1 MSGSSV
7 WRTASEPLLGL
18 PELVLSDGPVG
29 VRGPGWDERR
39 TSLVLPS
46 PTALAATWDLAL
58 VRDLGALLGT
68 EARRKGVDVLLA
80 PNVNLH
86 RSPLGGRHFEC
97 FSEDPL
103 LTGLVG
109 AAYIRGVQSRGVA
122 ATAKHYVGNEAET
135 ERMTY
140 DSLIAARVLREV
152 YLAPFEAAVA
162 AGVWVVMSAYNQV
175 NGALMTENPLLREPL
190 KTEWGFEGVVVSDWG
205 GVRSTEAAAL
215 SGQDLAM
222 PGPND
227 FWGDPLREAIRNG
240 TVPEAIIHDK
250 IARLRV
256 LAERVRAGARETA
269 SPTTMPPATLTTP
282 PAHGRIA
289 HERSRQPDDG
299 AASTPLAER
308 VEHAPVTSMPLVAK
322 VQQACGE
329 LPQET
334 AEQVAKVQQVADDIV
349 RVGTGSSMS
358 LAERV
363 QRARGGV
370 APEAADMVP
379 QSDSQNDPAELA
391 LLRQVVADSCVLLKN
406 DGGVLPLG
414 TPRIAV
420 IGAHA
425 ARTRIQGGGSAGV
438 YPSGVVSILDGLR
451 QVAPDLVYAQGVDV
465 HDEPAPVDDVW
476 VRMLGDDGEELFVED
491 RRTGWLPEPSV
502 VEGTRTVEISSFLRP
517 EISGHWRLSIAGWGR
532 LTLSVN
538 GQRILDTHVPCD
550 SDDPATVH
558 LKPPFR
564 HALVWLEEGAE
575 VLVTGTRAIEPH
587 SGRACVLAADPP
599 RLDDDAAIRQAVDA
613 ARGAD
618 VAIVVVGTTEE
629 IEGEARDRTDLGLPG
644 RQDDLVKAV
653 AAVQKT
659 VVVVNSG
666 GPVAMPWRDEAGAV
680 LLCWFPGQQGG
691 HGVADVL
698 TGNREPGGRLPT
710 TWSDVPLVGAAPVQ
724 GQVIYA
730 EGLDVGHRGWLT
742 SDRSPSYWF
751 GHGLGYTTWS
761 YEDLTA
767 DHDRVRVRVRNTGER
782 AGREVVQVY
791 LSKPGSGVG
800 RPHRWLAGF
809 AVVRAEPGEAREV
822 VVELPRRAFQHWE
835 GDGWRTEEGEF
846 VVHAGRSV
854 VDLRLK
860 CVASPSG

>member
-1 MSGSSV
+1 MDFVRLLSGSSV

-18 PELVLSDGPVG
+18 PELVMSDGPVG

-46 PTALAATWDLAL
+46 PTALAATWDADL
-58 VRDLGALLGT
+58 VRDLGALLGS

-80 PNVNLH
+80 PNLNLH

-103 LTGLVG
+103 LTGLIG
-109 AAYIRGVQSRGVA
+109 AAYIAGVQSRGVA

-175 NGALMTENPLLREPL
+175 NGALMAESPLLRDPL
-190 KTEWGFEGVVVSDWG
+190 KTEWGFDGVVVSDWG
-205 GVRSTEAAAL
+205 GVRSTVASAL
-215 SGQDLAM
+215 AGQDLAM

-227 FWGDPLREAIRNG
+227 FWGDPLREAVREG
-240 TVPEAIIHDK
+240 TVPEAVVHDK
-250 IARLRV
+250 VARLRL
-256 LAERVRAGARETA
+256 LAARVRALPESATGPRPRAEHDA
-269 SPTTMPPATLTTP
+269 PFPAALSGRPHPGRATP
-282 PAHGRIA
+282 PGV
-289 HERSRQPDDG
+289 PM
-299 AASTPLAER
+299 T
-308 VEHAPVTSMPLVAK
+308 
-322 VQQACGE
+322 
-329 LPQET
+329 
-334 AEQVAKVQQVADDIV
+334 
-349 RVGTGSSMS
+349 

-363 QRARGGV
+363 QLTRNGLL
-370 APEAADMVP
+370 APEAAG
-379 QSDSQNDPAELA
+379 SERAAGGGAADPDELA
-391 LLRQVVADSCVLLKN
+391 LLRRAVADSCVLLKN
-406 DGGVLPLG
+406 DDGVLPLA

-425 ARTRIQGGGSAGV
+425 ARTRIQGGGSGGV
-438 YPSGVVSILDGLR
+438 YPSAVVSILDGLR
-451 QVAPDLVYAQGVDV
+451 EVAPGLVHVPGVDIQAG
-465 HDEPAPVDDVW
+465 PSPVDRAW
-476 VRMLGDDGEELFVED
+476 VRMLGDDGAELFAED

-502 VEGTRTVEISSFLRP
+502 VEGTRTVEVSSFLRP
-517 EISGHWRLSIAGWGR
+517 EVSGHWRLSIAGWGR
-532 LTLSVN
+532 LTLSVD
-538 GQRILDTHVPCD
+538 GRPVLDTHVPCD

-564 HALVWLEEGAE
+564 HAVVWLEEGVE

-587 SGRACVLAADPP
+587 TGRACVLAADPP
-599 RLDDDAAIRQAVDA
+599 RPDDDAAIQAAVDA
-613 ARGAD
+613 ARSAD
-618 VAIVVVGTTEE
+618 VAVVVVGTTEE
-629 IEGEARDRTDLGLPG
+629 IESEAHDRTGLGLPG

-653 AAVQKT
+653 AAAATT

-666 GPVAMPWRDEAGAV
+666 GPVAMPWRDEVDAL

-698 TGNREPGGRLPT
+698 SGRREPGGRLPT
-710 TWSDVPLVGAAPVQ
+710 TWSDVPLVEAAPVH

-730 EGLDVGHRGWLT
+730 EGLNVGHRGWLT
-742 SDRSPSYWF
+742 ADRSPGYWF

-761 YEDLTA
+761 YESLTPVG
-767 DHDRVRVRVRNTGER
+767 DGVRVRVRNTGER
-782 AGREVVQVY
+782 PGREVVQVY
-791 LSKPGSGVG
+791 LSKPGSG
-800 RPHRWLAGF
+800 RPPRWLAGF
-809 AVVRAEPGEAREV
+809 AVVRADPGEAVEV
-822 VVELPRRAFQHWE
+822 TVALPRRAFQHWE
-835 GDGWRTEEGEF
+835 GGGWRTEEGEF

-860 CVASPSG
+860 CVASPSP

>member
-1 MSGSSV
+1 MDYVRLLSGSSV

-18 PELVLSDGPVG
+18 PELVMSDGPVG

-46 PTALAATWDLAL
+46 PTALAATWDVGL
-58 VRDLGALLGT
+58 VRDLGALLGA

-80 PNVNLH
+80 PNLNLH

-103 LTGLVG
+103 LTGLAG
-109 AAYIRGVQSRGVA
+109 AAYIAGVQSRGVA

-175 NGALMTENPLLREPL
+175 NGAPMAESPLLRDPL
-190 KTEWGFEGVVVSDWG
+190 KAEWGFDGVVVSDWG
-205 GVRSTEAAAL
+205 GVRSTVASAL

-227 FWGDPLREAIRNG
+227 FWGDPLRAAVDEG
-240 TVPEAIIHDK
+240 TVPEEVVHDK
-250 IARLRV
+250 VARLRR
-256 LAERVRAGARETA
+256 LATRVRVLPEAATGPGSDAGRDA
-269 SPTTMPPATLTTP
+269 PFPAAL
-282 PAHGRIA
+282 PAM
-289 HERSRQPDDG
+289 
-299 AASTPLAER
+299 T
-308 VEHAPVTSMPLVAK
+308 
-322 VQQACGE
+322 
-329 LPQET
+329 
-334 AEQVAKVQQVADDIV
+334 
-349 RVGTGSSMS
+349 

-363 QRARGGV
+363 QLARNGRP
-370 APEAADMVP
+370 APEISGSERAADGP
-379 QSDSQNDPAELA
+379 AGDPAELA
-391 LLRQVVADSCVLLKN
+391 LLRRAVADSCVLLKN
-406 DGGVLPLG
+406 DDGVLPLG

-425 ARTRIQGGGSAGV
+425 ARTRIQGGGSGGV
-438 YPSGVVSILDGLR
+438 YPSEVVSILDGLR
-451 QVAPDLVYAQGVDV
+451 EVTPGLTYAPGVDLQAG
-465 HDEPAPVDDVW
+465 PTPVDRVW
-476 VRMLGDDGEELFVED
+476 VRMLGDDGEELFAED

-502 VEGTRTVEISSFLRP
+502 VEGTRTVEVSSFLRP
-517 EISGHWRLSIAGWGR
+517 EISGHWRLSMAGWGR
-532 LTLSVN
+532 LTLSVD
-538 GQRILDTHVPCD
+538 GRPVLDTHVPCD

-564 HALVWLEEGAE
+564 QAVVWLEEGVE

-587 SGRACVLAADPP
+587 TGRACVLAADPP
-599 RLDDDAAIRQAVDA
+599 RPDDDAAIQAAVDA
-613 ARGAD
+613 ARTAD

-629 IEGEARDRTDLGLPG
+629 IESEAHDRTGLGLPG

-653 AAVQKT
+653 AAAATT

-666 GPVAMPWRDEAGAV
+666 GPVAMPWRDEVDAL

-698 TGNREPGGRLPT
+698 SGRREPGGRLPT
-710 TWSDVPLVGAAPVQ
+710 TWSDVPLVEAAPAH

-730 EGLDVGHRGWLT
+730 EGLNVGHRGWLT
-742 SDRSPSYWF
+742 ADRSPAYWF

-761 YEDLTA
+761 YEDLTPTG
-767 DHDRVRVRVRNTGER
+767 DGVRVRVRNTGER
-782 AGREVVQVY
+782 PGREVVQVY
-791 LSKPGSGVG
+791 LSKPGSG
-800 RPHRWLAGF
+800 RPPRWLAGF
-809 AVVRAEPGEAREV
+809 AVVRADPGEAVEV
-822 VVELPRRAFQHWE
+822 AVALPRRAFQHWE
-835 GDGWRTEEGEF
+835 AGGWRTEDGEF

-860 CVASPSG
+860 CVASPSP

>member
-1 MSGSSV
+1 MDFVRLLSGSSV

-18 PELVLSDGPVG
+18 PELVMSDGPVG
-29 VRGPGWDERR
+29 VRGPGWDERN

-58 VRDLGALLGT
+58 VRDLGTLLGT

-80 PNVNLH
+80 PNLNLH

-103 LTGLVG
+103 LTGLIG
-109 AAYIRGVQSRGVA
+109 AAYITGVQSRGVA

-140 DSLIAARVLREV
+140 DSIIAARVLREV
-152 YLAPFEAAVA
+152 YLAPFEVAVA

-175 NGALMTENPLLREPL
+175 NGALMTENALLRDPL
-190 KTEWGFEGVVVSDWG
+190 KTEWGFDGLVVSDWG
-205 GVRSTEAAAL
+205 GVRSTEPAAL

-227 FWGDPLREAIRNG
+227 FWGEPLREAVHNG
-240 TVPEAIIHDK
+240 AVPEAVVHDK
-250 IARLRV
+250 IARLRL
-256 LAERVRAGARETA
+256 LAERVHGTGPAAGE
-269 SPTTMPPATLTTP
+269 P
-282 PAHGRIA
+282 I
-289 HERSRQPDDG
+289 E
-299 AASTPLAER
+299 AA
-308 VEHAPVTSMPLVAK
+308 MPLTYGMA
-322 VQQACGE
+322 
-329 LPQET
+329 
-334 AEQVAKVQQVADDIV
+334 
-349 RVGTGSSMS
+349 

-363 QRARGGV
+363 QRARGGI
-370 APEAADMVP
+370 PSETTEPVP
-379 QSDSQNDPAELA
+379 ACDSQVGDPSEPA
-391 LLRQVVADSCVLLKN
+391 LLRRVVADSCVLLKN
-406 DGGVLPLG
+406 DDGLLPLAK
-414 TPRIAV
+414 PRIAV

-438 YPSGVVSILDGLR
+438 YPSGVVPILDGLR
-451 QVAPDLVYAQGVDV
+451 EVAPDLVYAPGVDI
-465 HDEPAPVDDVW
+465 HDGPTPVDDVW

-502 VEGTRTVEISSFLRP
+502 VEGTRTVEVSSFLRP

-538 GQRILDTHVPCD
+538 GQRILDTDVPCD

-564 HALVWLEEGAE
+564 HAFVWLEEGAE

-587 SGRACVLAADPP
+587 TGRACVLAADPP
-599 RLDDDAAIRQAVDA
+599 RIDDDAAIQQAVDA
-613 ARGAD
+613 ARNAD

-629 IEGEARDRTDLGLPG
+629 IEGEARDRTGLGLPG

-666 GPVAMPWRDEAGAV
+666 GPVAMPWRDDAGAL
-680 LLCWFPGQQGG
+680 LLCWFPGQEGG

-698 TGNREPGGRLPT
+698 TGRREPGGRLPT
-710 TWSDVPLVGAAPVQ
+710 TWSDVPVVEAAPVD
-724 GQVIYA
+724 GQVLYA
-730 EGLDVGHRGWLT
+730 EGLEVGHRGWLT

-761 YEDLTA
+761 YESLAAEDG
-767 DHDRVRVRVRNTGER
+767 RVRVRVRNTGDR
-782 AGREVVQVY
+782 PGREVVQVY

-809 AVVRAEPGEAREV
+809 AVVHASPGEAAEA
-822 VVELPRRAFQHWE
+822 EMALPRRAFQHW
-835 GDGWRTEEGEF
+835 GDGGWRTEEGDF

-860 CVASPSG
+860 CVASPSA

>member
-1 MSGSSV
+1 MDLVRLLSGSSV
-7 WRTASEPLLGL
+7 WRTAAEPLLGL
-18 PELVLSDGPVG
+18 PELVMSDGPVG

-46 PTALAATWDLAL
+46 PTALAATWDPGL
-58 VRDLGALLGT
+58 VRDLGALLGA

-80 PNVNLH
+80 PNLNLH
-86 RSPLGGRHFEC
+86 RSALGGRHFEC

-103 LTGLVG
+103 LTALIG
-109 AAYIRGVQSRGVA
+109 ASYIAGVQSRGVA

-135 ERMTY
+135 ERMSY
-140 DSLIAARVLREV
+140 DSVIGPRVLREV

-175 NGALMTENPLLREPL
+175 NGALMAENALLRDPL
-190 KTEWGFEGVVVSDWG
+190 KTEWGFDGVVVSDWG
-205 GVRSTEAAAL
+205 GVRSTEASAR

-227 FWGDPLREAIRNG
+227 FWGDPLREALRNG
-240 TVPEAIIHDK
+240 TVPEAAVHDK
-250 IARLRV
+250 IARLRL
-256 LAERVRAGARETA
+256 LAERVHRADTQARTGSRAARSTRNDATFEPSPGSAAQTEGGAPWDA
-269 SPTTMPPATLTTP
+269 PA
-282 PAHGRIA
+282 
-289 HERSRQPDDG
+289 
-299 AASTPLAER
+299 PLPLSQANG
-308 VEHAPVTSMPLVAK
+308 TSMP
-322 VQQACGE
+322 
-329 LPQET
+329 
-334 AEQVAKVQQVADDIV
+334 
-349 RVGTGSSMS
+349 

-363 QRARGGV
+363 QRARGGFS
-370 APEAADMVP
+370 PEVTGPEIPNPPAG
-379 QSDSQNDPAELA
+379 DPAELA
-391 LLRQVVADSCVLLKN
+391 LLRRAVADSCVLLKN
-406 DGGVLPLG
+406 DDGLLPLA
-414 TPRIAV
+414 TPRVAV

-425 ARTRIQGGGSAGV
+425 ARTRIQGGGSGGV

-451 QVAPDLVYAQGVDV
+451 KVVPDLVYAPGVDIQAG
-465 HDEPAPVDDVW
+465 PTPVGDVW
-476 VRMLGDDGEELFVED
+476 VRMLGDDGEELSVED

-502 VEGTRTVEISSFLRP
+502 VEGTRTVEVSSFLRP
-517 EISGHWRLSIAGWGR
+517 EISGHWRLSVAGWGR
-532 LTLSVN
+532 LTLSVD
-538 GQRILDTHVPCD
+538 GRRVLDADVPCD

-564 HALVWLEEGAE
+564 HASVWLEEGVE

-587 SGRACVLAADPP
+587 TGRACVLAADPP
-599 RLDDDAAIRQAVDA
+599 AVDDDDAIREAVDA
-613 ARGAD
+613 ARDAD

-629 IEGEARDRTDLGLPG
+629 IESEACDRTSLALSG

-653 AAVQKT
+653 AAVRRT

-666 GPVAMPWRDEAGAV
+666 GPVAMPWRDEAAAL

-698 TGNREPGGRLPT
+698 TGRREPGGRLPT
-710 TWSDVPLVGAAPVQ
+710 TWSDVPLVPAAPVD
-724 GQVIYA
+724 GRVVYA

-742 SDRSPSYWF
+742 ADRSPSYWF

-761 YEDLTA
+761 YEDLAA
-767 DHDRVRVRVRNTGER
+767 DGDHVRVRVRNTGER
-782 AGREVVQVY
+782 PGREVVQVY
-791 LSKPGSGVG
+791 LSKPGSGIG
-800 RPHRWLAGF
+800 RPARWLAGF
-809 AVVRAEPGEAREV
+809 GVARAEPGEAVEV
-822 VVELPRRAFQHWE
+822 AVALPPRAFQHWE

-860 CVASPSG
+860 CVASPPS

>member
-1 MSGSSV
+1 MDFVRLLSGSSV

-18 PELVLSDGPVG
+18 PELVMSDGPVG

-46 PTALAATWDLAL
+46 PTALAATWDLDL
-58 VRDLGALLGT
+58 VRELGALLGA

-80 PNVNLH
+80 PNLNLH

-103 LTGLVG
+103 LTGLAG
-109 AAYIRGVQSRGVA
+109 AAYISGVQSRGVA

-175 NGALMTENPLLREPL
+175 NGVPMAESPLLREPL
-190 KTEWGFEGVVVSDWG
+190 KDEWGFDGVVVSDWG
-205 GVRSTEAAAL
+205 GVRSTVASAL

-227 FWGDPLREAIRNG
+227 FWGDPLRAAVDDG
-240 TVPEAIIHDK
+240 TVPEEVVRDK
-250 IARLRV
+250 VARLRR
-256 LAERVRAGARETA
+256 LAGRVRDRPSTV
-269 SPTTMPPATLTTP
+269 SP
-282 PAHGRIA
+282 
-289 HERSRQPDDG
+289 S
-299 AASTPLAER
+299 
-308 VEHAPVTSMPLVAK
+308 
-322 VQQACGE
+322 
-329 LPQET
+329 
-334 AEQVAKVQQVADDIV
+334 
-349 RVGTGSSMS
+349 
-358 LAERV
+358 
-363 QRARGGV
+363 
-370 APEAADMVP
+370 
-379 QSDSQNDPAELA
+379 DPAELA
-391 LLRQVVADSCVLLKN
+391 LLRRAVADSCVLLKN
-406 DGGVLPLG
+406 DGEVLPLS
-414 TPRIAV
+414 TPKIAV

-425 ARTRIQGGGSAGV
+425 ARTRIQGGGSGGV
-438 YPSGVVSILDGLR
+438 YPSSVVSILDGLR
-451 QVAPDLVYAQGVDV
+451 EVAPGLVHVPGVDLQAG
-465 HDEPAPVDDVW
+465 PSPVDRVW
-476 VRMLGDDGEELFVED
+476 VRMLGDDGEELFTED

-502 VEGTRTVEISSFLRP
+502 VEGTRTVEVSSFLRP
-517 EISGHWRLSIAGWGR
+517 EVSGHWRLSMAGWGR
-532 LTLSVN
+532 LTLSVD
-538 GQRILDTHVPCD
+538 GRRVLDTHVPCD

-564 HALVWLEEGAE
+564 HAVVWLEEGVE
-575 VLVTGTRAIEPH
+575 VLVQGTRAIEPH
-587 SGRACVLAADPP
+587 TGRACVLAADPP
-599 RLDDDAAIRQAVDA
+599 ALDDDAAIRQAVEA
-613 ARGAD
+613 AAEAD

-629 IEGEARDRTDLGLPG
+629 IESEAHDRTGLGLPG

-653 AAVQKT
+653 AAAATT

-666 GPVAMPWRDEAGAV
+666 GPVAMPWRDEVDAL

-698 TGNREPGGRLPT
+698 SGRREPGGRLPT
-710 TWSDVPLVGAAPVQ
+710 TWSDVPLVEAAPVH

-730 EGLDVGHRGWLT
+730 EGLNAGHRGWLT
-742 SDRSPSYWF
+742 ADRSPGYWF

-761 YEDLTA
+761 YEDLTPTG
-767 DHDRVRVRVRNTGER
+767 DGVRVRVRNTGER

-791 LSKPGSGVG
+791 LSRPGSG
-800 RPHRWLAGF
+800 RPPRWLAGF
-809 AVVRAEPGEAREV
+809 AVVRAEPGEA
-822 VVELPRRAFQHWE
+822 VEATVALPRRAFQHWE
-835 GDGWRTEEGEF
+835 AGGWRTDEGEF

-860 CVASPSG
+860 CVASPSP